1 MDTAQ
6 LGTILKMSIHLQRF
20 IERLQGFEAR
30 GAKDFIMPIAY
41 AKGMHADLTRLLLEL
56 TNLKEAV
63 ISAREDEVITVKVG
77 GGSF

>member
-1 MDTAQ
+1 
-6 LGTILKMSIHLQRF
+6 MSIHLQRF

-30 GAKDFIMPIAY
+30 GAKDFIMPLTD

-56 TNLKEAV
+56 ANLKEAV
-63 ISAREDEVITVKVG
+63 IAAQENEVISVNVE

>member
-1 MDTAQ
+1 
-6 LGTILKMSIHLQRF
+6 MSIHLQKF

-30 GAKDFIMPIAY
+30 GTKDFIMPLVD

-56 TNLKEAV
+56 TALKESNAV
-63 ISAREDEVITVKVG
+63 AQNNEVITVKMD

>member
-1 MDTAQ
+1 
-6 LGTILKMSIHLQRF
+6 MSIHLQKF

-30 GAKDFIMPIAY
+30 GSKDFIMPISD

-56 TNLKEAV
+56 TALKEASV
-63 ISAREDEVITVKVG
+63 AAQNDEAITVKMD

>member
-1 MDTAQ
+1 
-6 LGTILKMSIHLQRF
+6 MSIHLQKF

-30 GAKDFIMPIAY
+30 GAKDFIMPIAD

-56 TNLKEAV
+56 TALKEAAV
-63 ISAREDEVITVKVG
+63 SNQDNEVITVKMD

>member
-1 MDTAQ
+1 
-6 LGTILKMSIHLQRF
+6 MSAHIQRF

-30 GAKDFIMPIAY
+30 GSRDFIMPISD

-56 TNLKEAV
+56 NDLKEAAV
-63 ISAREDEVITVKVG
+63 KAQEEETITVQVG